1 MVREIKEN
9 DPFKRPVLVLSSE
22 FMHDKIAQFYQSGAD
37 KFLVKPFSKNDL
49 LVAVEKITA

>member
-1 MVREIKEN
+1 
-9 DPFKRPVLVLSSE
+9 
-22 FMHDKIAQFYQSGAD
+22 MHDKIAKFYQSGAD